1 MSARIIDMNQDEQA
15 VIHVRGARNIML
27 VFSNCTMDVFQLEGV
42 VYTRMEYQPNA
53 LETFPVDDEKDS
65 QEFVLTDDNVET
77 QVMDEEDMELVAT
90 RYAGGSFDKVN
101 EDHAARLEVID
112 LCSDTTDETEDEEEE
127 YERGDTQLEY
137 TQLDL

>member
-15 VIHVRGARNIML
+15 VINVRGARNIML
-27 VFSNCTMDVFQLEGV
+27 VFADCIMDVFQLEGV

-53 LETFPVDDEKDS
+53 LETFPVDDEKDKE
-65 QEFVLTDDNVET
+65 EFVVTDDNIET
-77 QVMDEEDMELVAT
+77 QVMDEEDIELVVS
-90 RYAGGSFDKVN
+90 RYAGGNFDKVN

-112 LCSDTTDETEDEEEE
+112 LCSDTTDETEDDEE